1 MKKLIL
7 LFLLCITSLF
17 SMEKFSSVDGKVK
30 ITYDERNW
38 DEKSLSGIEM
48 IVPKGAYKY
57 AGIYITDY
65 KNTPLQGQEIF
76 EEIKKGIKDS
86 KKVIGEIKIIEEKDR
101 TWFVYKIQKDD
112 KNYKILELITGDFF
126 GYYRVIYEA
135 QEETFDK
142 FKGEATEILETV
154 EYKK

>member
-1 MKKLIL
+1 MKKIVL
-7 LFLLCITSLF
+7 LFLLCITSVF
-17 SMEKFSSVDGKVK
+17 SMEKFSSYDGKVK
-30 ITYDERNW
+30 ITFDERNW
-38 DEKSLSGIEM
+38 DEKSLNGIEM
-48 IVPKGAYKY
+48 IIPKGAYKY

-65 KNTPLQGQEIF
+65 KNTPLQGKEII

-86 KKVIGEIKIIEEKDR
+86 KKVSGEIKVIEEKDR
-101 TWFVYKIQKDD
+101 TWLTYKIQRDD
-112 KNYKILELITGDFF
+112 KNYRVLERITGDFF

-142 FKGEATEILETV
+142 FKEEATDILDTV